1 MATSKLRSVSCRGF
15 LGINFTSI
23 EWFYEIW
30 ATIRRLARILQ
41 MMQAQNPGI
50 HGFCRGRLGRG
61 GVVFIIFT
69 DNFDDLEFSSQKV
82 LKRSTHTYRSSI
94 FLQRVGYWPKTN
106 WARLKKDWVKETCKN
121 QDGGCLWICRQH
133 SGSKFLLSGYF
144 PRRSKF
150 GLFF

>member
-1 MATSKLRSVSCRGF
+1 MATSKLGSVSCRGF

-30 ATIRRLARILQ
+30 ATISWHVFYKWCKRRTQ
-41 MMQAQNPGI
+41 EFTVFVVEGW
-50 HGFCRGRLGRG
+50 GG

-69 DNFDDLEFSSQKV
+69 DNVDDLEFSSQKG

-121 QDGGCLWICRQH
+121 QDGGCLWICRQR

-144 PRRSKF
+144 PRTSKF